1 MTIIDKKGKLF
12 GKINIIDL
20 LVLII
25 VVGLIAF
32 GAKRM
37 GSGKVSQSETK
48 EALVTYEIAEI
59 RQLSVDQIKV
69 GDPLYHYDK
78 GTYIG
83 TIESVDVE
91 PYRDVLE
98 YNGRWVEAEVPK
110 KFVANI
116 VVKANIEETDQYY
129 LVGGEQTRVGI
140 QFRLKNKNFAAFGTV
155 LDVKVED

>member
-12 GKINIIDL
+12 GLINIIDL
-20 LVLII
+20 LVLVI
-25 VVGLIAF
+25 VVGLLAF

-37 GSGKVSQSETK
+37 GSGSVSQSETK
-48 EALVTYEIAEI
+48 EALVTYEISEI
-59 RQLSVDQIKV
+59 RQLSVDQIKP

-83 TIESVDVE
+83 TIENVDVE
-91 PYRDVLE
+91 PYREKVD

-110 KFVANI
+110 KFVAT
-116 VVKANIEETDQYY
+116 VTVKANIEETDQYY

-155 LDVKVED
+155 IDVEVGN

>member
-1 MTIIDKKGKLF
+1 MTIIDKKGRLF

-48 EALVTYEIAEI
+48 EALVTYEISEI
-59 RQLSVDQIKV
+59 RQLSVDQIVV
-69 GDPLYHYDK
+69 GDPLYQYDK

-83 TIESVDVE
+83 TIEKVDVE
-91 PYRDVLE
+91 PFRERID
-98 YNGRWVEAEVPK
+98 YNGRWVEADVPR
-110 KFVANI
+110 KFIAKVT
-116 VVKANIEETDQYY
+116 VKANIEETDQYY
-129 LVGGEQTRVGI
+129 LVGGEQTRVGV

-155 LDVKVED
+155 IDVELVD

>member
-83 TIESVDVE
+83 TIESVESE

-110 KFVANI
+110 KFVAKV

>member
-1 MTIIDKKGKLF
+1 MSIIDKKGRLF

-37 GSGKVSQSETK
+37 GSGKVSQSATK

-59 RQLSVDQIKV
+59 RQLAVDQIKV

-83 TIESVDVE
+83 TIESVEVE
-91 PYRDVLE
+91 PFRDIID
-98 YNGRWVEAEVPK
+98 YNGRWVEADVPR
-110 KFVANI
+110 KFVAN
-116 VVKANIEETDQYY
+116 VTVKANIEETDQYY
-129 LVGGEQTRVGI
+129 LVGGEQSRVGV
-140 QFRLKNKNFAAFGTV
+140 QFRLKNKNFAGFGTV
-155 LDVKVED
+155 IDVKVED